1 MFVHISIPMFLYL
14 SIYMYAP
21 FVSICVIITLPV
33 KIYTYLRC
41 IYMCVCTHSW
51 LFQPLDWGLTP
62 GLDHLAHIPRTMYAV
77 SKICAIWEKFSTL
90 SILVLTILGK

>member
-1 MFVHISIPMFLYL
+1 
-14 SIYMYAP
+14 
-21 FVSICVIITLPV
+21 
-33 KIYTYLRC
+33 
-41 IYMCVCTHSW
+41 MCVCTHSW